1 MITVTSAA
9 GGVGRL
15 LVRQLAS
22 RGVPIR
28 AVVKNDDQARST
40 RRDGATEVVVGDL
53 RAPQTLDTALAG
65 TTVLYHAAPTQIIDE
80 RPVIDHLIASG
91 PSHGLQHIVFHSVIH
106 PELHQLTHHR
116 QKDIAEGMLLGSAIP
131 TTVLR
136 PSHYMQNY
144 LEVWDLLHAG
154 VMPYPVSP
162 DSVMGVVD
170 LADVAEVAATIALD
184 PDPHTGR
191 TYDLSTVELTRH
203 QMAAIWST
211 VLGHRVTALRIPPS
225 SLRHRTAALP
235 ALGPIL
241 VEAVR
246 ATGRHSASHLVRGIG
261 AAANPRGMND
271 WPHDAREAYR
281 TMMSHYD
288 RHGLPAGDLTVLP
301 ALLGREPTSYE
312 DFARR
317 SASERGHRSKDSRG

>member
-15 LVRQLAS
+15 LVRQLAQ
-22 RGVPIR
+22 RGVPVR
-28 AVVKNDDQARST
+28 AVVKNIDQEGTT

-53 RAPQTLDTALAG
+53 RSPQTLDTALVG

-80 RPVIDHLIASG
+80 RPIIEHLIASG
-91 PSHGLQHIVFHSVIH
+91 PSQGLQHIVFHSVIH
-106 PELHQLTHHR
+106 PDLHELTHHR
-116 QKDIAEGMLLGSAIP
+116 QKDVAEGLLRDSALP

-144 LEVWDLLHAG
+144 LEIWDLLQAG

-162 DSVMGVVD
+162 NSVMGVVD
-170 LADVAEVAATIALD
+170 VADVAEAAATIALD
-184 PDPHTGR
+184 PTPHTGR

-203 QMAAIWST
+203 QMAAIWAK
-211 VLGHRVTALRIPPS
+211 VLGHGVTAVRIPPS
-225 SLRHRTAALP
+225 SLTQRAAALP
-235 ALGPIL
+235 ALGA
-241 VEAVR
+241 VVTHAVR
-246 ATGRHSASHLVRGIG
+246 ATGLRSVGHLVRGAG
-261 AAANPRGMND
+261 AASNPRGMND
-271 WPHDAREAYR
+271 WPPDARVAYR

-317 SASERGHRSKDSRG
+317 AIAEHDQQSRSDRG

>member
-15 LVRQLAS
+15 LVRQLAR
-22 RGVPIR
+22 RGTSVR
-28 AVVKNDDQARST
+28 AVVKNADQARTT
-40 RRDGATEVVVGDL
+40 RRDGASEVVVGDL
-53 RAPQTLDTALAG
+53 RSPQTLDTALVGA
-65 TTVLYHAAPTQIIDE
+65 TVLYHAAPTQVIDE
-80 RPVIDHLIASG
+80 RPIIEHLITSG

-106 PELHQLTHHR
+106 PDLHELTHHR
-116 QKDIAEGMLLGSAIP
+116 QKDLAEGMLLDSALP

-144 LEVWDLLHAG
+144 LEVWDLLLAG

-170 LADVAEVAATIALD
+170 VADVAGVAATIALD
-184 PDPHTGR
+184 PAPHTGR

-211 VLGHRVTALRIPPS
+211 VLGHSVTAFRIPPS

-246 ATGRHSASHLVRGIG
+246 ATGLHSAGHLVRGVG

-271 WPHDAREAYR
+271 WPDDAREAYR
-281 TMMSHYD
+281 TMMAHYD

-312 DFARR
+312 EFARR
-317 SASERGHRSKDSRG
+317 SATERGHQVTDTRR